1 MNETNIAL
9 ANITDAGL
17 FERLASDV
25 LRFAEPEIYKSI
37 SHQGM
42 NPQGK
47 TIKAPLD
54 NVGWSYVNGDN
65 RVVAVA
71 HTTTSRNDLD
81 TKWLRDLDNVT
92 PRRGSKP
99 TGSDGD
105 LVKAIK
111 ELVKIRQ
118 DNPEL
123 KARLA
128 LMCNSEEPQTI
139 RIQAHQLASKH
150 NIELEIWS
158 NSRIASFLD
167 IDPNGQTIRHKY
179 FDVLPTVLSYE
190 ELLRIGSL
198 STLHLDFKQE
208 LFIER
213 DDIKFQSLNLVIG
226 TSGSGK
232 TTICTNHILKK
243 LGKRQPVLVLREE
256 NIQNSLSLDEAIE
269 KELLRYSNRLI
280 KECGRKALEL
290 CSSENP
296 LIILIEDINN
306 TNNTEQLIQKI
317 NSWANNEKRINI
329 LCPVWYQKISTLSL
343 KLKEELS
350 TNGFSY
356 LYLDNYTDE
365 QALEALQKRC
375 QLDEVDIDDLTLK
388 HIAKQVGNDPLL
400 LALFNYRTGGATDKI
415 LEDFIVNALED
426 IANKKEKFRDDL
438 EKTLLKSISYSIFN
452 KINEIN
458 LNQLSRSLTRDEKSD
473 LRNILDDG
481 RIIRLDEKNNIIFR
495 HDKIKFL
502 LMAQAIQHTLE
513 AEEYLEVLTDPYFS
527 ETVGLSC
534 FLGSLDAKKLNL
546 LTQHNFLIGVYA
558 YYYAIKSNS
567 EYSNTCLIIIANW
580 LKNEEHKSLGKCTLR
595 FKSLT
600 ILNELV
606 HPSVSQLLKLYPK
619 QDRQHVYYECGFKNG
634 NLMDGIHW
642 ITFFPFDLNYLQV
655 SLVIEFVVKKYK
667 NNLKYKIFEFLE
679 AKNTNVSIINSLFI
693 LIGYIEDK
701 DYLEPIK
708 LAIDNIKEEEK
719 DYIYI
724 FWVLSRICDE
734 NSVELLDTVLNYW
747 NNLSEE
753 VDKYQS
759 SPKSSFTMDTLDFKF
774 AYYLPTQ
781 SSIHYLLNYANGSDL
796 KNYILYLLRL
806 VDHPDVLEAQ
816 VNQLADKN
824 RKIGHSWGFVANDV
838 VRNFEEDK
846 RLSLSS
852 KNRLKEIF
860 INEKNDS
867 FTRKH
872 ALDIWV
878 RSPDEGDLEIL
889 QTMST
894 KDEIYDQVLM
904 TKAQYNDVSIIDQ
917 LVVKIRESNSSYWWR
932 VIRHIWHE
940 KFELILEEKILTI
953 NDDNCWML
961 DEIFEKMS
969 ATKAEQLLEKY
980 WEHINQHDI
989 FINIALLVA
998 TEKLKT
1004 LVSNSLEGRNLIE
1017 CFKHSHYRW
1026 GFKTKGRKG
1035 IYRYEQVM
1043 AIKPYIEYLGDLA
1056 KRSLFQICLENGW
1069 KDFAIQFIS
1078 PLLPNNCQNY
1088 LKIDTT
1094 KLSQELDEGRIVWSD
1109 RWLEDCIKQGWNRC
1123 ESIKIMIDW
1132 LKNNYSDLA
1141 VQIISS
1147 NLEYLGSRS
1156 DFLILKEICEEKGKS
1171 PQIQEILEITYW
1183 SVYLRT
1189 LE

>member
-81 TKWLRDLDNVT
+81 TKWLRDLDNVM
-92 PRRGSKP
+92 PRKGGKA

-111 ELVKIRQ
+111 ELVKIRR

-198 STLHLDFKQE
+198 STLHLNFKQE
-208 LFIER
+208 LFVER

-243 LGKRQPVLVLREE
+243 LDKRQPVLVLREE
-256 NIQNSLSLDEAIE
+256 NIQNSLNLDEAIE
-269 KELLRYSNRLI
+269 KELLRYSDRLI
-280 KECGRKALEL
+280 KGAGGKALEL

-296 LIILIEDINN
+296 LILLIEDINN

-317 NSWANNEKRINI
+317 NSWASNEKRINI

-365 QALEALQKRC
+365 QALKALQKRC
-375 QLDEVDIDDLTLK
+375 QLDKVDIDDLTLK
-388 HIAKQVGNDPLL
+388 HITKQVGNDPLL
-400 LALFNYRTGGATDKI
+400 LALFNYSTGGATDKI
-415 LEDFIVNALED
+415 LEDFIINALED

-438 EKTLLKSISYSIFN
+438 EQTLLKSVSYSIFN

-458 LNQLSRSLTRDEKSD
+458 LNQLSSFLTRDEKSD

-513 AEEYLEVLTDPYFS
+513 ADEYLEFLTDPYFS

-534 FLGSLDAKKLNL
+534 FLTSLDVKKLDL
-546 LTQHNFLIGVYA
+546 LMHHNFLIGVYA

-567 EYSNTCLIIIANW
+567 EYSNNYLNAISNW
-580 LKNEEHKSLGKCTLR
+580 LKNEENQNLGKITLR

-606 HPSVSQLLKLYPK
+606 HPSVSRLLKLYPK
-619 QDRQHVYYECGFKNG
+619 QDHQHVYYECGFKNG
-634 NLMDGIHW
+634 NLIDGIKW
-642 ITFFPFDLNYLQV
+642 IRLFRFGANYLQV
-655 SLVIEFVVKKYK
+655 PLVIDFIAKKYK
-667 NNLKYKIFEFLE
+667 NSFKNKIIEILE
-679 AKNTNVSIINSLFI
+679 DKNTDIFIVNSLFI
-693 LIGYIEDK
+693 IIGYIGDN
-701 DYLEPIK
+701 DYLESIK

-719 DYIYI
+719 DYLYI
-724 FWVLSRICDE
+724 FWVLSRICNE
-734 NSVELLDTVLNYW
+734 NSVKLLDTVLNYW

-753 VDKYQS
+753 KNKYQS
-759 SPKSSFTMDTLDFKF
+759 SPKDSFTRYTLDFKF
-774 AYYLPTQ
+774 KYYLPTQ
-781 SSIHYLLNYANGSDL
+781 SSIEYLLNYAKENDL
-796 KNYILYLLRL
+796 KNYILFLLRL

-816 VNQLADKN
+816 VNKLADWD
-824 RKIGHSWGFVANDV
+824 RRGSHTWGLIADDV
-838 VRNFEEDK
+838 VRAFEEGK
-846 RLSLSS
+846 SLSHSS

-860 INEKNDS
+860 INEKNNS
-867 FTRKH
+867 FARKH
-872 ALDIWV
+872 ALSIWIS
-878 RSPDEGDLEIL
+878 SPDDGDLEIL
-889 QTMST
+889 QTISNE
-894 KDEIYDQVLM
+894 DEIYDRVLM
-904 TKAQYNDVSIIDQ
+904 AKAQYKDLSIVDQ
-917 LVVKIRESNSSYWWR
+917 LVVKIRESDSNYWWQ

-940 KFELILEEKILTI
+940 KFELILEERISTI
-953 NDDNCWML
+953 NGDNCWLL
-961 DEIFEKMS
+961 DEIFEKIS
-969 ATKAEQLLEKY
+969 ISKSEQLLEKY
-980 WEHINQHDI
+980 WEHINQYDI
-989 FINIALLVA
+989 FIHIALLVA
-998 TEKLKT
+998 TEKLVS
-1004 LVSNSLEGRNLIE
+1004 LVRNSLQGRNLNE
-1017 CFKHSHYRW
+1017 CFKYFSLRW
-1026 GFKTKGRKG
+1026 GFKAKDRKG
-1035 IYRYEQVM
+1035 IHRYEQVM
-1043 AIKPYIEYLGDLA
+1043 AIKPYIQYLDDMSKLE
-1056 KRSLFQICLENGW
+1056 LFEVCLEKGW
-1069 KDFAIQFIS
+1069 KDFAIQVIG
-1078 PLLPNNCQNY
+1078 PLLPNDRPNY
-1088 LKIDTT
+1088 LNIDTT
-1094 KLSQELDEGRIVWSD
+1094 ILSQELDEGKVFRAD
-1109 RWLEDCIKQGWNRC
+1109 RWLNDCIRQGWNKN
-1123 ESIKIMIDW
+1123 ESITIMIDW

-1141 VQIISS
+1141 VDIISS
-1147 NLEYLGSRS
+1147 NLQYLGTRS
-1156 DFLILKEICEEKGKS
+1156 DFLILKEICDLKGKN
-1171 PQIQEILEITYW
+1171 PKIQEILERTYW
-1183 SVYLRT
+1183 SVYLRA

>member
-25 LRFAEPEIYKSI
+25 LRFAEPEIYKNI

-54 NVGWSYVNGDN
+54 NVGWSYVNGEN

-71 HTTTSRNDLD
+71 HTTTSRNDLE
-81 TKWLRDLDNVT
+81 TKWLRDLNNVK
-92 PRRGSKP
+92 PRKGGKP

-111 ELVKIRQ
+111 ELAKIRQ
-118 DNPEL
+118 GSTNL

-128 LMCNSEEPQTI
+128 LMCNSEEPQEI
-139 RIQAHQLASKH
+139 RIQAHELASQH
-150 NIELEIWS
+150 HIELDIWS

-167 IDPNGQTIRHKY
+167 NDPNGQVIRHKY

-208 LFIER
+208 LFVER

-243 LGKRQPVLVLREE
+243 LDKRQPVLVLREE
-256 NIQNSLSLDEAIE
+256 NIQNSLNLDEAIE
-269 KELLRYSNRLI
+269 KELLRYSDRLI
-280 KECGRKALEL
+280 TGAGGKALEL

-296 LIILIEDINN
+296 LILLIEDINN

-350 TNGFSY
+350 KNGFSY

-400 LALFNYRTGGATDKI
+400 LDLFNYRAGGATDKI
-415 LEDFIVNALED
+415 LEDFIVNTLEK
-426 IANKKEKFRDDL
+426 IANQKEKFRDDL
-438 EKTLLKSISYSIFN
+438 ENTLLKSISYIIFN

-458 LNQLSRSLTRDEKSD
+458 LNQLSSFLTRDEKSD

-481 RIIRLDEKNNIIFR
+481 RIIRLDDKNNIIFR

-502 LMAQAIQHTLE
+502 LMAQAIQHILE
-513 AEEYLEVLTDPYFS
+513 AKEYLEVLIDPYFS
-527 ETVGLSC
+527 EIVGLSC
-534 FLGSLDAKKLNL
+534 FLALLDTPKLNL

-567 EYSNTCLIIIANW
+567 EYSNTCLNVILNW
-580 LKNEEHKSLGKCTLR
+580 LKNKENQNLGKITLR

-606 HPSVSQLLKLYPK
+606 HPSVARLLELYPK
-619 QDRQHVYYECGFKNG
+619 QDHQHIYYECGFKNG
-634 NLMDGIHW
+634 NLIDGIKW
-642 ITFFPFDLNYLQV
+642 IKFFRFGVNYLQV
-655 SLVIEFVVKKYK
+655 PLVIDFIVKKYK
-667 NNLKYKIFEFLE
+667 NGFKNKIIEILE
-679 AKNTNVSIINSLFI
+679 DKNTDIFIINLLFI
-693 LIGYIEDK
+693 IIGYIGDK
-701 DYLEPIK
+701 DYVKSIK

-719 DYIYI
+719 DYLYI

-734 NSVELLDTVLNYW
+734 SSVELLDTVLNYW

-753 VDKYQS
+753 KNQYQS
-759 SPKSSFTMDTLDFKF
+759 SPKNSFTRYTLDFKF
-774 AYYLPTQ
+774 KYYLPTQ
-781 SSIHYLLNYANGSDL
+781 SSIEYLLNYAKKNDL
-796 KNYILYLLRL
+796 KNYILFLLRL

-816 VNQLADKN
+816 VNKLADWD
-824 RKIGHSWGFVANDV
+824 RRGSHTWGLIADDV
-838 VRNFEEDK
+838 VRAFEEGK
-846 RLSLSS
+846 SLSHSS

-860 INEKNDS
+860 INEKNSS
-867 FTRKH
+867 FARKH
-872 ALDIWV
+872 ALSIWIS
-878 RSPDEGDLEIL
+878 SPDDGDLEIL
-889 QTMST
+889 QTISNE
-894 KDEIYDQVLM
+894 DEIYDRVLM
-904 TKAQYNDVSIIDQ
+904 AKAQYKDLSIVDQ
-917 LVVKIRESNSSYWWR
+917 LVVKIREGDSNYWWQ

-940 KFELILEEKILTI
+940 KFELILEERISTI
-953 NDDNCWML
+953 NEDNCWLL
-961 DEIFEKMS
+961 DEIFEKIS
-969 ATKAEQLLEKY
+969 ISKSEQLLEKY
-980 WEHINQHDI
+980 WVYIYQYDI
-989 FINIALLVA
+989 FIHIALLVA
-998 TEKLKT
+998 TEKLVS
-1004 LVSNSLEGRNLIE
+1004 LVSNSLHGRNLDE
-1017 CFKHSHYRW
+1017 CFKYFSCRW
-1026 GFKTKGRKG
+1026 GFKNKSRKG
-1035 IYRYEQVM
+1035 IHRYEQVM
-1043 AIKPYIEYLGDLA
+1043 AIKPYIQYLDDLS
-1056 KRSLFQICLENGW
+1056 KRDLFEICLEKGW
-1069 KDFAIQFIS
+1069 KDFAIQFIG
-1078 PLLPNNCQNY
+1078 PLLQNDRPNY

-1094 KLSQELDEGRIVWSD
+1094 GLSQEVDEGKITWSD
-1109 RWLEDCIKQGWNRC
+1109 RWLDDCIRQGWNKN
-1123 ESIKIMIDW
+1123 ESITIMIDW

-1141 VQIISS
+1141 VDILSS

-1156 DFLILKEICEEKGKS
+1156 DFLILKEICDLKGKS
-1171 PQIQEILEITYW
+1171 PKIQEILERTYW

-1189 LE
+1189 FE

>member
-25 LRFAEPEIYKSI
+25 LRVAEPEIYKSI

-54 NVGWSYVNGDN
+54 NVGWSYVNGEN

-71 HTTTSRNDLD
+71 HTTTSRNDLE
-81 TKWLRDLDNVT
+81 TKWLRDLNNVT
-92 PRRGSKP
+92 PRKGGKA

-208 LFIER
+208 LFVER
-213 DDIKFQSLNLVIG
+213 DDIKFKSLNLVIG

-243 LGKRQPVLVLREE
+243 LDKRQPVLVLREE
-256 NIQNSLSLDEAIE
+256 NIQNSLNLDEAIE
-269 KELLRYSNRLI
+269 KELLRYSDRLI
-280 KECGRKALEL
+280 KGAGGKALEL

-317 NSWANNEKRINI
+317 NSWASNEKRINI

-350 TNGFSY
+350 KNGFSY
-356 LYLDNYTDE
+356 LYLDNYTNE
-365 QALEALQKRC
+365 QALEALKKRC
-375 QLDEVDIDDLTLK
+375 QLDKVDIDDLTLK
-388 HIAKQVGNDPLL
+388 YIAKQVGNDPLL
-400 LALFNYRTGGATDKI
+400 LDLFNYRVGGATDKI
-415 LEDFIVNALED
+415 LEDFIVNTLENV
-426 IANKKEKFRDDL
+426 ANQKEKFRDDL

-458 LNQLSRSLTRDEKSD
+458 LNQLSSFLTRDEKSD

-481 RIIRLDEKNNIIFR
+481 RIIRLDDKNNIIFR

-513 AEEYLEVLTDPYFS
+513 ADEYLEVLTDPYFS

-534 FLGSLDAKKLNL
+534 FLVLLDIKKLNL
-546 LTQHNFLIGVYA
+546 LMHKNFLIGVYA

-567 EYSNTCLIIIANW
+567 EYSNNCLNAISNW
-580 LKNEEHKSLGKCTLR
+580 IKKEENQNLGKSSLR

-606 HPSVSQLLKLYPK
+606 HPSVLRLLELYPK

-642 ITFFPFDLNYLQV
+642 ITFFPFDFNYLHV
-655 SLVIEFVVKKYK
+655 SLVVEFVVKKYK
-667 NNLKYKIFEFLE
+667 NNLKYKIFEFLK

-693 LIGYIEDK
+693 LIGYIGDK
-701 DYLEPIK
+701 IYLDSVKI
-708 LAIDNIKEEEK
+708 AIDNINKEEK

-753 VDKYQS
+753 VDQYKS
-759 SPKSSFTMDTLDFKF
+759 SPKSSFAMDTLDFKF
-774 AYYLPTQ
+774 AYYPPTE
-781 SSIHYLLNYANGSDL
+781 SSIYYLLNYAKEDDL
-796 KNYILYLLRL
+796 KKYIIYLLRL

-816 VNQLADKN
+816 VNKLADEN
-824 RKIGHSWGFVANDV
+824 RKGHSWGFIANDV
-838 VRNFEEDK
+838 VRTFEEDK
-846 RLSLSS
+846 RLSYSS

-860 INEKNDS
+860 INGKNDA

-872 ALDIWV
+872 ALSIWV
-878 RSPDEGDLEIL
+878 SSPDDGDLEIL
-889 QTMST
+889 QTIST

-904 TKAQYNDVSIIDQ
+904 AKAQYKDLSIIDQ
-917 LVVKIRESNSSYWWR
+917 LVVKIKESNSSYWWQ

-940 KFELILEEKILTI
+940 KFELILEEQILTI
-953 NDDNCWML
+953 SDDNCGML
-961 DEIFEKMS
+961 AEIFEKLS
-969 ATKAEQLLEKY
+969 VQKAEQLLEKY
-980 WEHINQHDI
+980 WEKICKHNI
-989 FINIALLVA
+989 FIHIALLLA
-998 TEKLKT
+998 TEKLVL
-1004 LVSNSLEGRNLIE
+1004 LVSNSLYRRNLDE
-1017 CFKHSHYRW
+1017 CFKYFNHRL
-1026 GFKTKGRKG
+1026 GFRTKGRKG
-1035 IYRYEQVM
+1035 IYRYEQIM
-1043 AIKPYIEYLGDLA
+1043 AIKPYIQYLSNSSNRL
-1056 KRSLFQICLENGW
+1056 LFQICLENGW

-1078 PLLPNNCQNY
+1078 PLLSNNCQNY

-1094 KLSQELDEGRIVWSD
+1094 KLSQELNEGRIIWSD
-1109 RWLEDCIKQGWNRC
+1109 RWLYDRINQGWNRC
-1123 ESIKIMIDW
+1123 ESITIMLDW

-1141 VQIISS
+1141 VDIVSS

-1156 DFLILKEICEEKGKS
+1156 DFLILKEICDLKGKN
-1171 PQIQEILEITYW
+1171 PKIQEILERVYW

-1189 LE
+1189 LD

>member
-1 MNETNIAL
+1 M
-9 ANITDAGL
+9 
-17 FERLASDV
+17 ASDV

-54 NVGWSYVNGDN
+54 NVGWSYVNGEN

-71 HTTTSRNDLD
+71 HTTTSRNDLE
-81 TKWLRDLDNVT
+81 TKWLRDLNNVT
-92 PRRGSKP
+92 PRKGGKA

-111 ELVKIRQ
+111 ELAKIRQ
-118 DNPEL
+118 GSINL

-128 LMCNSEEPQTI
+128 LMCNSEEPQEI
-139 RIQAHQLASKH
+139 RIQAHELASQH
-150 NIELEIWS
+150 HIELDIWS

-167 IDPNGQTIRHKY
+167 NDPNGQVIRHKY

-198 STLHLDFKQE
+198 STLHLDFKQA
-208 LFIER
+208 LFVER

-232 TTICTNHILKK
+232 TTICTNHILNK

-269 KELLRYSNRLI
+269 KELLRYSDRLI
-280 KECGRKALEL
+280 KGAGRKALEQ

-296 LIILIEDINN
+296 LILLIEDVNN

-365 QALEALQKRC
+365 QALEALKKRC

-400 LALFNYRTGGATDKI
+400 LALFNYSTGGATDKI
-415 LEDFIVNALED
+415 LEDFIINALED

-438 EKTLLKSISYSIFN
+438 EKTLLKTISYSIFN

-458 LNQLSRSLTRDEKSD
+458 LNQLSSFLTRDEKSD

-534 FLGSLDAKKLNL
+534 FLASLEAKKLNL
-546 LTQHNFLIGVYA
+546 LTQRNFLIGVYT
-558 YYYAIKSNS
+558 YYYAIKSKS
-567 EYSNTCLIIIANW
+567 EYSNTCLIIITNW
-580 LKNEEHKSLGKCTLR
+580 LENKENQSLGKCTLR

-606 HPSVSQLLKLYPK
+606 DPSVSQLLKLYPK

-642 ITFFPFDLNYLQV
+642 ITFFPFEINYLQV
-655 SLVIEFVVKKYK
+655 PLVVEFVVKKYK
-667 NNLKYKIFEFLE
+667 NGLKNKIFEFLE
-679 AKNTNVSIINSLFI
+679 AKNINISIINSLFI
-693 LIGYIEDK
+693 IIGYIGDK
-701 DYLEPIK
+701 IYLESIK
-708 LAIDNIKEEEK
+708 IAIDNIKEKEK
-719 DYIYI
+719 NYLYI
-724 FWVLSRICDE
+724 FWVLSRICDDD
-734 NSVELLDTVLNYW
+734 SVKMLDIILNYW

-753 VDKYQS
+753 EDQSQS
-759 SPKSSFTMDTLDFKF
+759 SPKSSFTLYTLDFKF
-774 AYYLPTQ
+774 KYYLPTQ
-781 SSIHYLLNYANGSDL
+781 ASINYLLDYANGSDL
-796 KNYILYLLRL
+796 KKYILYLLRL
-806 VDHPDVLEAQ
+806 VDNPAVLEAQ
-816 VNQLADKN
+816 VNNLADGS
-824 RKIGHSWGFVANDV
+824 RKGGYNWGLIAKDVASS
-838 VRNFEEDK
+838 FEKGE
-846 RLSLSS
+846 SLSHSS
-852 KNRLKEIF
+852 KSKLKEIF

-867 FTRKH
+867 LARKH
-872 ALDIWV
+872 ALNIWIS
-878 RSPDEGDLEIL
+878 SPNDDDLEIL
-889 QTMST
+889 QTIST

-904 TKAQYNDVSIIDQ
+904 AKAQYKDLSIVDQ
-917 LVVKIRESNSSYWWR
+917 LVVKIRESDSSYWWQ

-953 NDDNCWML
+953 NQDNYWML
-961 DEIFEKMS
+961 AEIFEKMS
-969 ATKAEQLLEKY
+969 VSKAEQLLEKY
-980 WEHINQHDI
+980 WVHINQHDI

-998 TEKLKT
+998 TEKMVS
-1004 LVSNSLEGRNLIE
+1004 LVSNSLNGRNLEE
-1017 CFKHSHYRW
+1017 CFKYFNFRC
-1026 GFKTKGRKG
+1026 GFGVKGRKG

-1043 AIKPYIEYLGDLA
+1043 AIKPYIQYLDNLS
-1056 KRSLFQICLENGW
+1056 KRNLFEICLEKGW
-1069 KDFAIQFIS
+1069 KDFAKQVID
-1078 PLLPNNCQNY
+1078 PLLSNDRPNY

-1094 KLSQELDEGRIVWSD
+1094 KLSQELEKGRVIWSG
-1109 RWLEDCIKQGWNRC
+1109 RWLDDGMRLGWNRN
-1123 ESIKIMIDW
+1123 ESITIMFDW

-1141 VQIISS
+1141 VDIISS
-1147 NLEYLGSRS
+1147 NLEYLGFRS
-1156 DFLILKEICEEKGKS
+1156 EFLILKEICDLKGKS
-1171 PQIQEILEITYW
+1171 PKIQEILERTYW
-1183 SVYLRT
+1183 SVYLRA

>member
-81 TKWLRDLDNVT
+81 IKWLRDLDNVT
-92 PRRGSKP
+92 PRKGSKP

-111 ELVKIRQ
+111 ELAKIRQ
-118 DNPEL
+118 GSTNL

-128 LMCNSEEPQTI
+128 LMCNSEEPQEI
-139 RIQAHQLASKH
+139 RIQAHELASQH
-150 NIELEIWS
+150 HIELDIWS

-167 IDPNGQTIRHKY
+167 NDPNGQVIRHKY

-208 LFIER
+208 LFVER

-243 LGKRQPVLVLREE
+243 LDKRQPVLVLREE
-256 NIQNSLSLDEAIE
+256 NIQNSLNLDEAIE
-269 KELLRYSNRLI
+269 KELLRYSDRLI
-280 KECGRKALEL
+280 KGAGGKALEL

-296 LIILIEDINN
+296 LILLIEDINN

-317 NSWANNEKRINI
+317 NSWASNEKRINI

-350 TNGFSY
+350 INGFSY

-365 QALEALQKRC
+365 QALEALKKRC

-400 LALFNYRTGGATDKI
+400 LDLFNYRVRGATDKI
-415 LEDFIVNALED
+415 LEDFIVNTLEN
-426 IANKKEKFRDDL
+426 IANQKEKFRYDL

-458 LNQLSRSLTRDEKSD
+458 LNQLSSSLTRDEKSD

-481 RIIRLDEKNNIIFR
+481 RIIRLDDKNNIIFR

-513 AEEYLEVLTDPYFS
+513 ADEYLEVLTDPYFS

-534 FLGSLDAKKLNL
+534 FLALLDIQKLNL
-546 LTQHNFLIGVYA
+546 LMHKNFLIGVYA

-567 EYSNTCLIIIANW
+567 EYSNNCLNAISNW
-580 LKNEEHKSLGKCTLR
+580 LEKEENQNLGKSTLR

-606 HPSVSQLLKLYPK
+606 HPSVLRLLELYPK

-634 NLMDGIHW
+634 NLVDGIWW
-642 ITFFPFDLNYLQV
+642 INFFPFEVNYLQV
-655 SLVIEFVVKKYK
+655 PLVIEFVVKKYK
-667 NNLKYKIFEFLE
+667 NSFKTKIFELLE
-679 AKNTNVSIINSLFI
+679 NKNTNTSIINSLFI
-693 LIGYIEDK
+693 LIGYIEDM
-701 DYLEPIK
+701 DYLESVK
-708 LAIDNIKEEEK
+708 LAIDNINEKEK
-719 DYIYI
+719 DYVYI

-734 NSVELLDTVLNYW
+734 SSVELLDIVLNYW

-753 VDKYQS
+753 EDQYHS
-759 SPKSSFTMDTLDFKF
+759 SPKNSFAMHILDFKF
-774 AYYLPTQ
+774 KQYFPTQ
-781 SSIHYLLNYANGSDL
+781 PIIDYLINYANSSDL
-796 KNYILYLLRL
+796 KNNILYLLRL
-806 VDHPDVLEAQ
+806 VDQPDVLEAQ
-816 VNQLADKN
+816 VNKLADWD
-824 RKIGHSWGFVANDV
+824 RRGYHTWGLIADDVA
-838 VRNFEEDK
+838 RAFEEGK
-846 RLSLSS
+846 SLSHSS
-852 KNRLKEIF
+852 KIKLKEIF
-860 INEKNDS
+860 INEKND
-867 FTRKH
+867 FFARKH
-872 ALDIWV
+872 ALSIWIS
-878 RSPDEGDLEIL
+878 SPDDGDLEIL
-889 QTMST
+889 QTISNE
-894 KDEIYDQVLM
+894 DEIYDRVLM
-904 TKAQYNDVSIIDQ
+904 AKAQYKDLSIVDQ
-917 LVVKIRESNSSYWWR
+917 LVVKIKESDSDYWWQ

-940 KFELILEEKILTI
+940 KFELILEEKILTT
-953 NDDNCWML
+953 NEDNCWL
-961 DEIFEKMS
+961 LAEIFEKIS
-969 ATKAEQLLEKY
+969 VPKAEQLLEKY
-980 WEHINQHDI
+980 WKHISQHNI
-989 FINIALLVA
+989 FIQIALLVA
-998 TEKLKT
+998 TENMIL
-1004 LVSNSLEGRNLIE
+1004 LVNNSLNGRNLEE
-1017 CFKHSHYRW
+1017 CFKYFNYRW
-1026 GFKTKGRKG
+1026 GFRTKGRKG

-1043 AIKPYIEYLGDLA
+1043 AIKPYIQYLDDFSKRDL
-1056 KRSLFQICLENGW
+1056 FEICLVNGW
-1069 KDFAIQFIS
+1069 KDFAIQVID
-1078 PLLPNNCQNY
+1078 PLLLNNRMNY

-1094 KLSQELDEGRIVWSD
+1094 KLSKELDEGKITWSD
-1109 RWLEDCIKQGWNRC
+1109 RWLDDCIEQGWTTN
-1123 ESIKIMIDW
+1123 ESITVMFDW
-1132 LKNNYSDLA
+1132 LKNNYSELA
-1141 VQIISS
+1141 VDIISS

-1156 DFLILKEICEEKGKS
+1156 DFLILKEICDIKDKS
-1171 PQIQEILEITYW
+1171 PKIQEILERVYW

>member
-81 TKWLRDLDNVT
+81 IKWLRDLDNVT
-92 PRRGSKP
+92 PRKGSKP

-111 ELVKIRQ
+111 ELAKIRQ
-118 DNPEL
+118 GSTNL

-128 LMCNSEEPQTI
+128 LMCNSEEPQEI
-139 RIQAHQLASKH
+139 RIQAHELASQH
-150 NIELEIWS
+150 HIELDIWS

-167 IDPNGQTIRHKY
+167 NDPNGQVIRHKY

-208 LFIER
+208 LFVER

-243 LGKRQPVLVLREE
+243 LDKRQPVLVLREE
-256 NIQNSLSLDEAIE
+256 NIQNSLNLDEAIE
-269 KELLRYSNRLI
+269 KELLRYSDRLI
-280 KECGRKALEL
+280 KGAGGKALEL

-296 LIILIEDINN
+296 LILLIEDINN

-317 NSWANNEKRINI
+317 NSWASNEKRINI

-350 TNGFSY
+350 INGFSY

-365 QALEALQKRC
+365 QALEALKKRC
-375 QLDEVDIDDLTLK
+375 QLDEVDIDDLKLK

-400 LALFNYRTGGATDKI
+400 LDLFNYRVRGATDKI
-415 LEDFIVNALED
+415 LEDFIVNTLEN
-426 IANKKEKFRDDL
+426 IANQKEKFRYDL

-458 LNQLSRSLTRDEKSD
+458 LNQLSSSLTRDEKSD

-481 RIIRLDEKNNIIFR
+481 RIIRLDDKNNIIFR

-513 AEEYLEVLTDPYFS
+513 ADEYLEVLTDPYFS

-534 FLGSLDAKKLNL
+534 FLALLDIQKLNL
-546 LTQHNFLIGVYA
+546 LMHKNFLIGIYA

-567 EYSNTCLIIIANW
+567 AYGNTCLNAISNW
-580 LKNEEHKSLGKCTLR
+580 LKKEENQNLGKRTLR

-606 HPSVSQLLKLYPK
+606 HPSILKLLKLYPK
-619 QDRQHVYYECGFKNG
+619 QDHQHVYYECGFKNG
-634 NLMDGIHW
+634 NLIDGIKW
-642 ITFFPFDLNYLQV
+642 IKFFSFGANYLQV
-655 SLVIEFVVKKYK
+655 PLVIEFIVKKYK
-667 NNLKYKIFEFLE
+667 NSLKDKIIELLKD
-679 AKNTNVSIINSLFI
+679 KNTDIFIVNSLFI
-693 LIGYIEDK
+693 MIGYIGDK
-701 DYLEPIK
+701 IYLESVK

-719 DYIYI
+719 DYLYI

-734 NSVELLDTVLNYW
+734 SSVELLDIVLDYW

-753 VDKYQS
+753 KNEYQR
-759 SPKSSFTMDTLDFKF
+759 SPKNSFTRYTLDFKF
-774 AYYLPTQ
+774 KYYLPTQ
-781 SSIHYLLNYANGSDL
+781 SSIEYLLNYAKKNDL
-796 KNYILYLLRL
+796 KNYILFLLRL

-816 VNQLADKN
+816 VNKLADWD
-824 RKIGHSWGFVANDV
+824 RRGSHTWGLIADDV
-838 VRNFEEDK
+838 VRAFDEGK
-846 RLSLSS
+846 SLCHSS

-860 INEKNDS
+860 INEKNNS
-867 FTRKH
+867 FARKH
-872 ALDIWV
+872 ALSIWV
-878 RSPDEGDLEIL
+878 SSPDDGDLEIL
-889 QTMST
+889 QTISNE
-894 KDEIYDQVLM
+894 DEIYDRVLM
-904 TKAQYNDVSIIDQ
+904 AKAQYKDLSIVDQ
-917 LVVKIRESNSSYWWR
+917 LVVKIRESDSNYWWQ

-940 KFELILEEKILTI
+940 KFELILEDQISTI
-953 NDDNCWML
+953 NEDNCWLL
-961 DEIFEKMS
+961 DEIFEKIS
-969 ATKAEQLLEKY
+969 ISKSEKLLEKY
-980 WEHINQHDI
+980 WEHINQYDI
-989 FINIALLVA
+989 FIHIALLVA
-998 TEKLKT
+998 TEKMVS
-1004 LVSNSLEGRNLIE
+1004 LVSNSLHGRNLNE
-1017 CFKHSHYRW
+1017 CFKYFSFRW
-1026 GFKTKGRKG
+1026 GFKDKDRKG
-1035 IYRYEQVM
+1035 IHRYEQVV
-1043 AIKPYIEYLGDLA
+1043 AIKPYIQYLDDVSKLDL
-1056 KRSLFQICLENGW
+1056 FEICLEKGW
-1069 KDFAIQFIS
+1069 KDFAIQVIG
-1078 PLLPNNCQNY
+1078 PLLPNDRPNY
-1088 LKIDTT
+1088 LNIDTT
-1094 KLSQELDEGRIVWSD
+1094 ILSQELDEGKVFRAD
-1109 RWLEDCIKQGWNRC
+1109 RWLDDCIRQGWNKN
-1123 ESIKIMIDW
+1123 ESITIMFDW

-1141 VQIISS
+1141 VDIISS
-1147 NLEYLGSRS
+1147 NLEYLGTRS
-1156 DFLILKEICEEKGKS
+1156 DFLILKEICNLKGKS
-1171 PQIQEILEITYW
+1171 PKIQEILERTYW
-1183 SVYLRT
+1183 SVYLRA